1 MCLNFIVFKT
11 FKSNFKIRWRIISSL
26 NELTKR
32 VLIMAENSFKNVST
46 QPKVF
51 FLLPVKTLF
60 LLGGVFSAFF
70 ILIAGLVLFGYTNSM
85 DNAIFSLMR
94 SNSSNP
100 ILDQTLQRI
109 VFLGS
114 SQFVLPLSLLVGVFL
129 SLYRKNLALGVWFVL
144 SVILFEAL
152 LESLKHLLVH
162 SIQRFS
168 HSANFPNATA
178 LSLTLFYGLL
188 VLLIPHLITH
198 QIFQNILSYSLL
210 GLILLIGLVLIV
222 LGVSFSSVLGGV
234 CLGALGACFSIG
246 IYLSVFQKI

>member
-1 MCLNFIVFKT
+1 
-11 FKSNFKIRWRIISSL
+11 
-26 NELTKR
+26 
-32 VLIMAENSFKNVST
+32 MAENSFKNVST
-46 QPKVF
+46 QPKPF
-51 FLLPVKTLF
+51 FLLPAKTLF

-70 ILIAGLVLFGYTNSM
+70 ILIAGLVFFDYTNSM
-85 DNAIFSLMR
+85 DHAIFNLMR

-100 ILDQTLQRI
+100 ILDQTLQRV

-144 SVILFEAL
+144 SVVIFEAL
-152 LESLKHLLVH
+152 LESLKHLFTH
-162 SIQRFS
+162 SIQWLS
-168 HSANFPNATA
+168 HSANFPSAIA

-188 VLLIPHLITH
+188 VLLIPHFITH

-210 GLILLIGLVLIV
+210 GLILLISLVLIV

-246 IYLSVFQKI
+246 IYLSVF

>member
-1 MCLNFIVFKT
+1 
-11 FKSNFKIRWRIISSL
+11 
-26 NELTKR
+26 
-32 VLIMAENSFKNVST
+32 MAENSFKNVST
-46 QPKVF
+46 QPKPF
-51 FLLPVKTLF
+51 FLLQVKTLF

-70 ILIAGLVLFGYTNSM
+70 ILIAGLVLFDYANSM
-85 DNAIFSLMR
+85 DHAIFSLMC

-129 SLYRKNLALGVWFVL
+129 SLYRRNLALGVWFVL

-152 LESLKHLLVH
+152 LESLKHLFTH
-162 SIQRFS
+162 SIQWLS
-168 HSANFPNATA
+168 HSANFPSAIA

-222 LGVSFSSVLGGV
+222 LGVSFSSVLGGF

>member
-1 MCLNFIVFKT
+1 
-11 FKSNFKIRWRIISSL
+11 
-26 NELTKR
+26 
-32 VLIMAENSFKNVST
+32 MAENSFKNVST
-46 QPKVF
+46 QSKVF

-70 ILIAGLVLFGYTNSM
+70 IMIAGLVLFGYTNSM

-94 SNSSNP
+94 SNSSSP
-100 ILDQTLQRI
+100 ILDQTLQRV
-109 VFLGS
+109 VFLA
-114 SQFVLPLSLLVGVFL
+114 VLPLSLLVGVFL
-129 SLYRKNLALGVWFVL
+129 SLYRRNLALGVWFVL

-152 LESLKHLLVH
+152 LESLKHLLAH
-162 SIQRFS
+162 SIQWLS
-168 HSANFPNATA
+168 HSANFPSAIA

-188 VLLIPHLITH
+188 VLLIPHLIAH

-210 GLILLIGLVLIV
+210 GLIFLIELVLIV
-222 LGVSFSSVLGGV
+222 LGVSFSSVLGGF

>member
-1 MCLNFIVFKT
+1 
-11 FKSNFKIRWRIISSL
+11 
-26 NELTKR
+26 
-32 VLIMAENSFKNVST
+32 MAENSFKNVST
-46 QPKVF
+46 QPKAF

-70 ILIAGLVLFGYTNSM
+70 ILTAGLVFFDYANSM
-85 DNAIFSLMR
+85 DNAIFNLMR
-94 SNSSNP
+94 SNSSSP

-129 SLYRKNLALGVWFVL
+129 SLYRRNLALGVWFVL
-144 SVILFEAL
+144 SVVIFEAL
-152 LESLKHLLVH
+152 LESLKHLFTH
-162 SIQRFS
+162 SIQWLS
-168 HSANFPNATA
+168 HSANFPSAIA

-188 VLLIPHLITH
+188 VLLLPHLITH

-210 GLILLIGLVLIV
+210 GLILLIGLVLVV
-222 LGVSFSSVLGGV
+222 LGVSFSSVLGGF

>member
-1 MCLNFIVFKT
+1 
-11 FKSNFKIRWRIISSL
+11 
-26 NELTKR
+26 
-32 VLIMAENSFKNVST
+32 MAENSFKNVST
-46 QPKVF
+46 QPKAF

-60 LLGGVFSAFF
+60 LLGGIFSAFF
-70 ILIAGLVLFGYTNSM
+70 ILIVGLVFFDYANSM

-152 LESLKHLLVH
+152 LESLKHLLAH
-162 SIQRFS
+162 SIQWLS
-168 HSANFPNATA
+168 HSANFPNASA
-178 LSLTLFYGLL
+178 LSLALFYGLL
-188 VLLIPHLITH
+188 ILLIPHLITH
-198 QIFQNILSYSLL
+198 QTLKNVLFYSLF
-210 GLILLIGLVLIV
+210 GLIFLIGLVLIV
-222 LGVSFSSVLGGV
+222 LGVSFSSVLGGF

>member
-1 MCLNFIVFKT
+1 
-11 FKSNFKIRWRIISSL
+11 
-26 NELTKR
+26 
-32 VLIMAENSFKNVST
+32 MAENSFKNVST
-46 QPKVF
+46 QPKAF

-70 ILIAGLVLFGYTNSM
+70 ILIAGLVFFGYANSM
-85 DNAIFSLMR
+85 DHAIFSLMR

-100 ILDQTLQRI
+100 ILDQALQRV

-129 SLYRKNLALGVWFVL
+129 SLYRRNLALGVWFVL
-144 SVILFEAL
+144 SVVIFEAL
-152 LESLKHLLVH
+152 LESLKHLLAH
-162 SIQRFS
+162 SIQWLS
-168 HSANFPNATA
+168 HSANFPSAIA

-198 QIFQNILSYSLL
+198 QIFQNILSCSLL
-210 GLILLIGLVLIV
+210 GLILLIGLALIV

>member
-1 MCLNFIVFKT
+1 
-11 FKSNFKIRWRIISSL
+11 
-26 NELTKR
+26 
-32 VLIMAENSFKNVST
+32 MAENSFKNVST
-46 QPKVF
+46 QPKAF

-70 ILIAGLVLFGYTNSM
+70 ILIAGLVFFDYANSM

-100 ILDQTLQRI
+100 ILDQTLRRI

-129 SLYRKNLALGVWFVL
+129 SLYRRNLALGVWFVL
-144 SVILFEAL
+144 SVVIFEAL
-152 LESLKHLLVH
+152 LESLKHLFTHFV
-162 SIQRFS
+162 QWFS
-168 HSANFPNATA
+168 HSANFPSAIA
-178 LSLTLFYGLL
+178 LSLALFYGLL
-188 VLLIPHLITH
+188 ILLIPHLITH
-198 QIFQNILSYSLL
+198 QIFQNILSCSLL
-210 GLILLIGLVLIV
+210 GLILLIGLALIV

>member
-1 MCLNFIVFKT
+1 
-11 FKSNFKIRWRIISSL
+11 
-26 NELTKR
+26 
-32 VLIMAENSFKNVST
+32 MAENSFKNVST
-46 QPKVF
+46 QPKAF

-70 ILIAGLVLFGYTNSM
+70 ILIAGLVFFDYAHSM

-100 ILDQTLQRI
+100 ILDQALRRV

-129 SLYRKNLALGVWFVL
+129 SLYRRNLALGVWFVL

-152 LESLKHLLVH
+152 LESLKHLFTHFVQWL
-162 SIQRFS
+162 S
-168 HSANFPNATA
+168 HSANFPSAIA

-198 QIFQNILSYSLL
+198 QIFQNILSCSLL
-210 GLILLIGLVLIV
+210 GLILLIGLALIV
-222 LGVSFSSVLGGV
+222 LGVSFSSVLGGL

>member
-1 MCLNFIVFKT
+1 
-11 FKSNFKIRWRIISSL
+11 
-26 NELTKR
+26 
-32 VLIMAENSFKNVST
+32 MAENSFKNVST
-46 QPKVF
+46 QPKAF

-60 LLGGVFSAFF
+60 LLGSVFSAFF
-70 ILIAGLVLFGYTNSM
+70 ILIAGLVFFDYANSM
-85 DNAIFSLMR
+85 DHAIFSLMR

-100 ILDQTLQRI
+100 ILDQTLRRV

-129 SLYRKNLALGVWFVL
+129 SLYRRNLALGVWFVL

-152 LESLKHLLVH
+152 LESLKHLLAH
-162 SIQRFS
+162 SIQWLS
-168 HSANFPNATA
+168 HSANFPNASA

-210 GLILLIGLVLIV
+210 GLIFLIGLALIV

>member
-1 MCLNFIVFKT
+1 
-11 FKSNFKIRWRIISSL
+11 
-26 NELTKR
+26 
-32 VLIMAENSFKNVST
+32 MAENSFKNVST
-46 QPKVF
+46 QPKPF
-51 FLLPVKTLF
+51 FLLQVKTLF

-70 ILIAGLVLFGYTNSM
+70 ILIFGLVLFDYANSM

-100 ILDQTLQRI
+100 ILDQTLRRV

-129 SLYRKNLALGVWFVL
+129 SLYRRNLALGVWFVL

-152 LESLKHLLVH
+152 LESLKHLLAH
-162 SIQRFS
+162 SIQWLS
-168 HSANFPNATA
+168 HSVNFPSAIA
-178 LSLTLFYGLL
+178 LSLALFYGLL
-188 VLLIPHLITH
+188 ILLIPHFTMH
-198 QIFQNILSYSLL
+198 QIFQNILSCSLL
-210 GLILLIGLVLIV
+210 GLILLIGLALIV
-222 LGVSFSSVLGGV
+222 LGVSFSSVLGGF

>member
-1 MCLNFIVFKT
+1 
-11 FKSNFKIRWRIISSL
+11 
-26 NELTKR
+26 
-32 VLIMAENSFKNVST
+32 MAENSFKNVST

-51 FLLPVKTLF
+51 FLLPAKTLF

-70 ILIAGLVLFGYTNSM
+70 ILIAGLVFFDHAYLM

-129 SLYRKNLALGVWFVL
+129 SLYRRNLALGVWFVL
-144 SVILFEAL
+144 SVVLFEAI
-152 LESLKHLLVH
+152 LESLKHLLAY
-162 SIQRFS
+162 SIQWLS

-178 LSLTLFYGLL
+178 LSLALFYGLL

-198 QIFQNILSYSLL
+198 QKLKNILFYSLF
-210 GLILLIGLVLIV
+210 GLIFLIGLVLIL
-222 LGVSFSSVLGGV
+222 LGVSFSSVLGGF

>member
-1 MCLNFIVFKT
+1 
-11 FKSNFKIRWRIISSL
+11 
-26 NELTKR
+26 
-32 VLIMAENSFKNVST
+32 MAENSFKNVST
-46 QPKVF
+46 QPKPF

-70 ILIAGLVLFGYTNSM
+70 ILIVGLVFFDYTNSM

-94 SNSSNP
+94 SNSSSP
-100 ILDQTLQRI
+100 ILDQTLRRV

-152 LESLKHLLVH
+152 LESLKHLLAH
-162 SIQRFS
+162 SIQWLS
-168 HSANFPNATA
+168 HSANFPSAIA

-198 QIFQNILSYSLL
+198 QIFQNILSCSLL

-222 LGVSFSSVLGGV
+222 LGVSFSSILGGV

>member
-1 MCLNFIVFKT
+1 M
-11 FKSNFKIRWRIISSL
+11 
-26 NELTKR
+26 
-32 VLIMAENSFKNVST
+32 
-46 QPKVF
+46 
-51 FLLPVKTLF
+51 KTLF

-70 ILIAGLVLFGYTNSM
+70 ILIAGLVFFDYANSM
-85 DNAIFSLMR
+85 DHAIFSLMR

-100 ILDQTLQRI
+100 ILDQTLRRV

-129 SLYRKNLALGVWFVL
+129 SLYRRNLALGVWFVL

-152 LESLKHLLVH
+152 LESLKHLFAH
-162 SIQRFS
+162 SIQWLS
-168 HSANFPNATA
+168 HSANFPSAIA

-188 VLLIPHLITH
+188 VLIDTPFDHAS
-198 QIFQNILSYSLL
+198 NISKHSFLYSLL
-210 GLILLIGLVLIV
+210 GLILLISLALIV
-222 LGVSFSSVLGGV
+222 LGVSFSSVLGGF

>member
-1 MCLNFIVFKT
+1 
-11 FKSNFKIRWRIISSL
+11 
-26 NELTKR
+26 
-32 VLIMAENSFKNVST
+32 MAENSFKNVST
-46 QPKVF
+46 QPKIF
-51 FLLPVKTLF
+51 FLLQVKTLF

-70 ILIAGLVLFGYTNSM
+70 ILMVGLVFFDHTHSM

-129 SLYRKNLALGVWFVL
+129 SLYRRNLALGVWFVL
-144 SVILFEAL
+144 SVVLFEAL
-152 LESLKHLLVH
+152 LESLKHLLAY
-162 SIQRFS
+162 SIQWLS
-168 HSANFPNATA
+168 HNANFPNATA

-198 QIFQNILSYSLL
+198 QKLKNILFYSLF
-210 GLILLIGLVLIV
+210 GLILLIGLALIV
-222 LGVSFSSVLGGV
+222 LGVSFSSVLGGF

>member
-1 MCLNFIVFKT
+1 
-11 FKSNFKIRWRIISSL
+11 
-26 NELTKR
+26 
-32 VLIMAENSFKNVST
+32 MAENSFKNVST
-46 QPKVF
+46 QPKPF

-70 ILIAGLVLFGYTNSM
+70 ILIAGLVFFDCANSM
-85 DNAIFSLMR
+85 DNAIFNLMR

-129 SLYRKNLALGVWFVL
+129 SLYRRNLALGVWFVL

-152 LESLKHLLVH
+152 LESLKHLFTH
-162 SIQRFS
+162 SIQWLS
-168 HSANFPNATA
+168 HSANFPSAIA

-188 VLLIPHLITH
+188 VLLIPHFITH
-198 QIFQNILSYSLL
+198 QIFQNILSYSLF

>member
-1 MCLNFIVFKT
+1 
-11 FKSNFKIRWRIISSL
+11 
-26 NELTKR
+26 
-32 VLIMAENSFKNVST
+32 MAENSFKNVT
-46 QPKVF
+46 IQPKPF

-60 LLGGVFSAFF
+60 LLGGVFSMFF
-70 ILIAGLVLFGYTNSM
+70 ILIAGLVLFDYTNSM

-94 SNSSNP
+94 SNSSSP
-100 ILDQTLQRI
+100 ILDQTLRRV

-129 SLYRKNLALGVWFVL
+129 SLYRRNLALGVWFVL

-152 LESLKHLLVH
+152 LKSLKHLFTH
-162 SIQRFS
+162 SIQWLS
-168 HSANFPNATA
+168 HSVNFPSAIA

-188 VLLIPHLITH
+188 ILLIPHFIAH

-210 GLILLIGLVLIV
+210 GLILLIGLALIV
-222 LGVSFSSVLGGV
+222 LGVSFSSILGGV

>member
-1 MCLNFIVFKT
+1 
-11 FKSNFKIRWRIISSL
+11 
-26 NELTKR
+26 
-32 VLIMAENSFKNVST
+32 MAENSFKNVST
-46 QPKVF
+46 HPKAF

-70 ILIAGLVLFGYTNSM
+70 ILIAGLVFFDYANSM
-85 DNAIFSLMR
+85 DHAIFSLMR

-100 ILDQTLQRI
+100 ILDQTLRRV
-109 VFLGS
+109 VFLGY

-129 SLYRKNLALGVWFVL
+129 SLYRRNLALGVWFVL

-152 LESLKHLLVH
+152 LESLKHLFAY
-162 SIQRFS
+162 SIQWLS

-188 VLLIPHLITH
+188 ILLIPHLITH
-198 QIFQNILSYSLL
+198 QTLKNILFYSLF
-210 GLILLIGLVLIV
+210 GLIFLIGLVLIV
-222 LGVSFSSVLGGV
+222 LGVSFSSVLGGF

>member
-1 MCLNFIVFKT
+1 
-11 FKSNFKIRWRIISSL
+11 
-26 NELTKR
+26 
-32 VLIMAENSFKNVST
+32 MAENSFKNVST
-46 QPKVF
+46 QPKPF

-70 ILIAGLVLFGYTNSM
+70 IMIAGLVLFGYTNSM

-144 SVILFEAL
+144 SVVLFEAL
-152 LESLKHLLVH
+152 LESLKHLLAP
-162 SIQRFS
+162 SNWWLS

-178 LSLTLFYGLL
+178 LSLALFYGLL

-198 QIFQNILSYSLL
+198 QTLKNILFYSLF
-210 GLILLIGLVLIV
+210 GLILLIGLALIV
-222 LGVSFSSVLGGV
+222 LGVSFSSVLGGF

>member
-1 MCLNFIVFKT
+1 
-11 FKSNFKIRWRIISSL
+11 
-26 NELTKR
+26 
-32 VLIMAENSFKNVST
+32 MAENSFKNVST
-46 QPKVF
+46 QPKIF
-51 FLLPVKTLF
+51 FLLQVKTLF

-70 ILIAGLVLFGYTNSM
+70 ILMVGLVFFDYANSI

-94 SNSSNP
+94 SNSSSP

-129 SLYRKNLALGVWFVL
+129 SLYRRNLALGVWFVL
-144 SVILFEAL
+144 SVVLFEAL
-152 LESLKHLLVH
+152 LESLKHLLAY
-162 SIQRFS
+162 SIQWLSRN
-168 HSANFPNATA
+168 ANFPNATA

-198 QIFQNILSYSLL
+198 QTLKNILFYSLF
-210 GLILLIGLVLIV
+210 GLILLIGLALIV
-222 LGVSFSSVLGGV
+222 LGVSFSSVLGGF

>member
-1 MCLNFIVFKT
+1 
-11 FKSNFKIRWRIISSL
+11 
-26 NELTKR
+26 
-32 VLIMAENSFKNVST
+32 MAENSFKNVST

-51 FLLPVKTLF
+51 FLLPAKTLF
-60 LLGGVFSAFF
+60 LLGGIFSTFF
-70 ILIAGLVLFGYTNSM
+70 IMIAGLVLFGYANSM

-100 ILDQTLQRI
+100 ILGQTLRRV

-129 SLYRKNLALGVWFVL
+129 SLYRRNLVLGVWFVL

-152 LESLKHLLVH
+152 LESLKHLFAY

-168 HSANFPNATA
+168 HSANFPNASA

-188 VLLIPHLITH
+188 ILLIPHLITH
-198 QIFQNILSYSLL
+198 QTLKNVLFYSLF
-210 GLILLIGLVLIV
+210 GLIFLIGLVLIL
-222 LGVSFSSVLGGV
+222 LGVSFSSVLGGF

>member
-1 MCLNFIVFKT
+1 
-11 FKSNFKIRWRIISSL
+11 
-26 NELTKR
+26 
-32 VLIMAENSFKNVST
+32 MAENSFKNVST
-46 QPKVF
+46 HPKPF

-60 LLGGVFSAFF
+60 LLGGVFSALF
-70 ILIAGLVLFGYTNSM
+70 ILIVGLVFFDYANSM

-100 ILDQTLQRI
+100 ILDQTLRRV

-129 SLYRKNLALGVWFVL
+129 SLYRRNLALGVWFVL

-152 LESLKHLLVH
+152 LKSLKHLFTH
-162 SIQRFS
+162 SIQWLS
-168 HSANFPNATA
+168 HSANFPSAIA
-178 LSLTLFYGLL
+178 LSLMLFYGLL

-198 QIFQNILSYSLL
+198 QIFQNILSCSLL
-210 GLILLIGLVLIV
+210 GLILLIDLALIV

>member
-1 MCLNFIVFKT
+1 
-11 FKSNFKIRWRIISSL
+11 
-26 NELTKR
+26 
-32 VLIMAENSFKNVST
+32 MAENSFKNVSA

-51 FLLPVKTLF
+51 FLLQVKTLF
-60 LLGGVFSAFF
+60 LLGGIFSAFF
-70 ILIAGLVLFGYTNSM
+70 IMIAGLVLFGYTNSM

-129 SLYRKNLALGVWFVL
+129 SLYRRNLALGVWFVL

-152 LESLKHLLVH
+152 LESLKYLLAH

-188 VLLIPHLITH
+188 VLLIPHFIAH
-198 QIFQNILSYSLL
+198 QIFKNILSYSLF
-210 GLILLIGLVLIV
+210 GLILLIALALIV
-222 LGVSFSSVLGGV
+222 LGVSFSSVLGGF

>member
-1 MCLNFIVFKT
+1 
-11 FKSNFKIRWRIISSL
+11 
-26 NELTKR
+26 
-32 VLIMAENSFKNVST
+32 MAENSFKNVST
-46 QPKVF
+46 QPKAF

-70 ILIAGLVLFGYTNSM
+70 ILIVGLVFFDYTNSM

-94 SNSSNP
+94 SNSSSP
-100 ILDQTLQRI
+100 ILDQTLRRV

-152 LESLKHLLVH
+152 LESLKHLLAH
-162 SIQRFS
+162 SIQWLS
-168 HSANFPNATA
+168 HSANFPSAIA

-198 QIFQNILSYSLL
+198 QIFQNILSCSLL
-210 GLILLIGLVLIV
+210 GLIFLIGLALIV
-222 LGVSFSSVLGGV
+222 LGVSFSSVLGGF

>member
-1 MCLNFIVFKT
+1 
-11 FKSNFKIRWRIISSL
+11 
-26 NELTKR
+26 
-32 VLIMAENSFKNVST
+32 MAENSFKNVST
-46 QPKVF
+46 QPKPF
-51 FLLPVKTLF
+51 FLLQVKTLF

-70 ILIAGLVLFGYTNSM
+70 IMIAGLVLFGYTNSM

-100 ILDQTLQRI
+100 ILDQTLRRV

-114 SQFVLPLSLLVGVFL
+114 SQFVLPFSLLVGVFL
-129 SLYRKNLALGVWFVL
+129 SLYRRNLALGVWFVL

-152 LESLKHLLVH
+152 LESLKHLFTH
-162 SIQRFS
+162 SIQWLS
-168 HSANFPNATA
+168 HSANFPSAIA

-210 GLILLIGLVLIV
+210 GLILLIGLVLVV
-222 LGVSFSSVLGGV
+222 LGVSFSSVLGGF
-234 CLGALGACFSIG
+234 CLGVLGACFSIG

>member
-1 MCLNFIVFKT
+1 
-11 FKSNFKIRWRIISSL
+11 
-26 NELTKR
+26 
-32 VLIMAENSFKNVST
+32 MAENSFKSVST
-46 QPKVF
+46 QPKPF
-51 FLLPVKTLF
+51 FLLQVKTLF
-60 LLGGVFSAFF
+60 LLGGIFSAFF

-94 SNSSNP
+94 SNSSSP
-100 ILDQTLQRI
+100 ILDQTLRRV

-129 SLYRKNLALGVWFVL
+129 SLYRRNLALGVWFVL
-144 SVILFEAL
+144 SVVIFEAL
-152 LESLKHLLVH
+152 LESLKHLFTH
-162 SIQRFS
+162 SIQWLS
-168 HSANFPNATA
+168 HSANFPSAIA

-210 GLILLIGLVLIV
+210 GLIFLIGLALIV
-222 LGVSFSSVLGGV
+222 LGVSFSSVLGGF

>member
-1 MCLNFIVFKT
+1 
-11 FKSNFKIRWRIISSL
+11 
-26 NELTKR
+26 
-32 VLIMAENSFKNVST
+32 MAENSFKNVST
-46 QPKVF
+46 QPKPF

-70 ILIAGLVLFGYTNSM
+70 IMIAGLVLFGYTNSM

-129 SLYRKNLALGVWFVL
+129 SLYRRNLALGVWFVL

-152 LESLKHLLVH
+152 LESLKHLFTH
-162 SIQRFS
+162 SIQWLS
-168 HSANFPNATA
+168 HSANFPSVTA

-188 VLLIPHLITH
+188 ILLIPHFIAH

-222 LGVSFSSVLGGV
+222 LGVSFSSVLGGF

>member
-1 MCLNFIVFKT
+1 
-11 FKSNFKIRWRIISSL
+11 
-26 NELTKR
+26 
-32 VLIMAENSFKNVST
+32 
-46 QPKVF
+46 
-51 FLLPVKTLF
+51 
-60 LLGGVFSAFF
+60 
-70 ILIAGLVLFGYTNSM
+70 M
-85 DNAIFSLMR
+85 DNAIFNFVR
-94 SNSSNP
+94 STPFNSSP
-100 ILDQTLQRI
+100 ILTLILQNTAR
-109 VFLGS
+109 LGS

-129 SLYRKNLALGVWFVL
+129 SLYRRNLALGVWFVL

-152 LESLKHLLVH
+152 LESLKHLFAY
-162 SIQRFS
+162 SIQWLS

-198 QIFQNILSYSLL
+198 QTLKNVLFYSLF
-210 GLILLIGLVLIV
+210 GLIFLIGLALIV

>member
-1 MCLNFIVFKT
+1 
-11 FKSNFKIRWRIISSL
+11 
-26 NELTKR
+26 
-32 VLIMAENSFKNVST
+32 MAENSFKNVST
-46 QPKVF
+46 QPKPF

-70 ILIAGLVLFGYTNSM
+70 ILIFGLVFFDYTNSM

-94 SNSSNP
+94 SNSSSP

-129 SLYRKNLALGVWFVL
+129 SLYRRNLVLGVWFVL

-152 LESLKHLLVH
+152 LESLKHLLAH
-162 SIQRFS
+162 SIQWLS

-198 QIFQNILSYSLL
+198 QTLKNVLFYSLF
-210 GLILLIGLVLIV
+210 GLIFLIGLVLIL

>member
-1 MCLNFIVFKT
+1 
-11 FKSNFKIRWRIISSL
+11 
-26 NELTKR
+26 
-32 VLIMAENSFKNVST
+32 MAENSFKNVST
-46 QPKVF
+46 QPKPF

-70 ILIAGLVLFGYTNSM
+70 ILIAGLVFFDYANSM
-85 DNAIFSLMR
+85 DHAIFNLMR

-100 ILDQTLQRI
+100 ILDQTLQRV

-129 SLYRKNLALGVWFVL
+129 SLYRRNLALGVWFVL

-152 LESLKHLLVH
+152 LKSLKHLLAH
-162 SIQRFS
+162 SIQWLS
-168 HSANFPNATA
+168 HSANFPSAIA

-210 GLILLIGLVLIV
+210 GLIFLIGLALIV

>member
-1 MCLNFIVFKT
+1 
-11 FKSNFKIRWRIISSL
+11 
-26 NELTKR
+26 
-32 VLIMAENSFKNVST
+32 MAENSFKNVST
-46 QPKVF
+46 QPKPF

-70 ILIAGLVLFGYTNSM
+70 IMIAGLVLFGYTNSM
-85 DNAIFSLMR
+85 DHAIFSLMR

-129 SLYRKNLALGVWFVL
+129 SLYRRNLALGVWFVL

-152 LESLKHLLVH
+152 LESLKHLFAY

-168 HSANFPNATA
+168 HSANFPNASA

-188 VLLIPHLITH
+188 ILLIPHLITH
-198 QIFQNILSYSLL
+198 QTLKNILFYSLF

-222 LGVSFSSVLGGV
+222 LGVSFSSVLGGF